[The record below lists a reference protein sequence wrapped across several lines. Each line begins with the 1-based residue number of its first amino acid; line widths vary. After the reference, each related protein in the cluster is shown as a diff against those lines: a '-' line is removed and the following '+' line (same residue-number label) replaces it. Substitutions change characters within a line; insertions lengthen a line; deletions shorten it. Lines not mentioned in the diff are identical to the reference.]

1 MKKSILLFFLF
12 FVSIQ
17 TATSIELPLYSTKY
31 DPSRN
36 AFQDGRDAIKL
47 ASETNRRILIELG
60 GDWCKWCH
68 FMDRFLNT
76 HPAVKEQLHK
86 TFVVLKVNVSEENY
100 NRDFLKAFP
109 RPLGYPHMYI
119 TESNG
124 KLIYSKD
131 TGEFV
136 INRKYSAERFK
147 AFFKRWAMNKKVVN
161 G

>member
-1 MKKSILLFFLF
+1 MKNSILLFILF

-17 TATSIELPLYSTKY
+17 TATSAELPLYSTKY
-31 DPSRN
+31 DPSRD

-47 ASETNRRILIELG
+47 AGETNRRILIELG

-76 HPAVKEQLHK
+76 HPAVKKQLHE
-86 TFVVLKVNVSEENY
+86 TFVVLKVNVSEEN
-100 NRDFLKAFP
+100 NNHNFLKAFP
-109 RPLGYPHMYI
+109 RPLGYPHMFI

-131 TGEFV
+131 TAEFV
-136 INRKYSAERFK
+136 INRKYSVERFE
-147 AFFKRWAMNKKVVN
+147 AFFKRWAIQKKLVH

>member
-1 MKKSILLFFLF
+1 MKKPILLFLLF

-17 TATSIELPLYSTKY
+17 TAISAELPLYSTKY
-31 DPSRN
+31 DPMRD
-36 AFQDGRDAIKL
+36 AIQDGRNAIKL
-47 ASETNRRILIELG
+47 AAETNRRILIELG

-68 FMDRFLNT
+68 FLDRFLET
-76 HPAVKEQLHK
+76 HPDVKMQLHK

-100 NRDFLKAFP
+100 NREFLKYFP
-109 RPLGYPHMYI
+109 RPPGYPHMYI

-124 KLIYSKD
+124 KILYSKD

-136 INRKYSAERFK
+136 VNRKYSVERFE
-147 AFFKRWAMNKKVVN
+147 AFFKRWAIQKKVVN